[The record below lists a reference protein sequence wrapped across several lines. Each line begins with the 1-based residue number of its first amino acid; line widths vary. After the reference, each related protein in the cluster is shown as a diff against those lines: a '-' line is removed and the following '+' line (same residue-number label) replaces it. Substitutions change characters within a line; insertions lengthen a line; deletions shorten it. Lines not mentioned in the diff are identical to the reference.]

1 MRNMNI
7 VIFSNNGIR
16 TKYLKQEIIDKLG
29 RLIKLEIFNNGSIPI
44 IEIGDIMIS
53 IRPADITKTGG
64 LKPDYYLLD
73 NGCSYEFCEQVKC
86 LKRKGNEEL
95 YSMRHLIMKVI
106 DTILYDEED

>member
-7 VIFSNNGIR
+7 VIFSRNDIR
-16 TKYLKQEIIDKLG
+16 AKYLKQEIIDKLG
-29 RLIKLEIFNNGSIPI
+29 RLIKLETFDNGLIPI

-73 NGCSYEFCEQVKC
+73 DSCSYEFCEQINR

-106 DTILYDEED
+106 ETILYGEED